1 MNLHEVNVLA
11 AMIEYGQQYQF
22 AGADARFRKGGGGGG
37 RGGGSVV
44 SVCVGRGGG
53 VWTNVNY

>member
-22 AGADARFRKGGGGGG
+22 AGADARFRKGGGGE
-37 RGGGSVV
+37 RAV
-44 SVCVGRGGG
+44 SVCVCGGGG